1 MKVTP
6 EELYKQFS
14 ALALP
19 VNDATNVV
27 SIDGTC
33 HKLGKTKDGYPD
45 STFAR
50 MAKRGIRKVHHW
62 RTLMSTT
69 IRHVQFVRMV

>member
-33 HKLGKTKDGYPD
+33 HKLGKTKDGYPEFYICSD
-45 STFAR
+45 G
-50 MAKRGIRKVHHW
+50 KEGHP